1 MEPDSME
8 HGKLERRHKALEQW
22 VQQHPEEVRRLREL
36 AKPLAEFLN
45 SSEWH
50 AFWQPAKA
58 AISRGDES
66 GIRAWVEDR
75 IGIKPDSVLRV
86 HLSAK
91 ELGEAT
97 PRETW
102 ERVDGRG
109 SRLRSSAKAQGIE
122 RRRPE
127 IRRRIKRFP
136 SLDQALEALAL
147 EDQTREQVLKEH
159 LLSLAYVAEEERGPL
174 SEAELVRG
182 ITSQLRRDAWES
194 RKTRREGLLLLAE
207 FVEREVFLKQ
217 ALEWGRQA
225 GLTPREFEVYKL
237 FIKNPKIKYREV
249 ADKLGM
255 STSQVGVLKHR
266 IKHALATAPFLT
278 QP

>member
-1 MEPDSME
+1 MEKD
-8 HGKLERRHKALEQW
+8 KLERGQRALEQW
-22 VQQHPEEVRRLREL
+22 AQQHPEEVRRLRER

-45 SSEWH
+45 SSEWD

-58 AISRGDES
+58 AISGGDES

-86 HLSAK
+86 RLSAK

-97 PRETW
+97 PRQTW
-102 ERVDGRG
+102 DLVDGRG
-109 SRLRSSAKAQGIE
+109 SRLRRRAKAQSVE
-122 RRRPE
+122 RRRPK

-136 SLDQALEALAL
+136 SLDQALKALAL
-147 EDQTREQVLKEH
+147 GDQTREQVLEEH
-159 LLSLAYVAEEERGPL
+159 ILSLAYKAEEEAGGPL
-174 SEAELVRG
+174 SDAELVRI
-182 ITSQLRRDAWES
+182 ITGQLRRDASES
-194 RKTRREGLLLLAE
+194 QTTRREELLLLAE

-217 ALEWGRQA
+217 ALELGRQA

-237 FIKNPKIKYREV
+237 IIEDPKIKYREV
-249 ADKLGM
+249 GEKLGM

-266 IKHALATAPFLT
+266 IKGALAAAPFPI

>member
-1 MEPDSME
+1 ME
-8 HGKLERRHKALEQW
+8 HAKLERRQKALEQW
-22 VQQHPEEVRRLREL
+22 VQQHPQEVRRLREL

-50 AFWQPAKA
+50 DFWQPAKA
-58 AISRGDES
+58 AISRGDET

-91 ELGEAT
+91 ELEEAT

-147 EDQTREQVLKEH
+147 EDQTREQVLEKH

-194 RKTRREGLLLLAE
+194 RKTRREVLLLLAE
-207 FVEREVFLKQ
+207 FVEYEVFLKQ
-217 ALEWGRQA
+217 ALELGRQA
-225 GLTPREFEVYKL
+225 GLTPREFEVYNL
-237 FIKNPKIKYREV
+237 FLENPKIKYREV
-249 ADKLGM
+249 GEKLGM

-266 IKHALATAPFLT
+266 IKHALATAPFSI